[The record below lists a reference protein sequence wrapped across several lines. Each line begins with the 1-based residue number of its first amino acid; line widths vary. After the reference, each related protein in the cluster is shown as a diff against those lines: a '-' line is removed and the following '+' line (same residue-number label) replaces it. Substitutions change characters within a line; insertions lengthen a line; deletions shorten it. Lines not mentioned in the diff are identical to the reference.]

1 MVSLGLNQSPDMA
14 QYMFHQI
21 TKFTL
26 TNLHCQRKITI
37 DGSRKTINFIV
48 LPYSI
53 KSPYFMGYNAIFVFK
68 HTKYLTK
75 FQNN

>member
-1 MVSLGLNQSPDMA
+1 MVSLGLNQSPDMVK
-14 QYMFHQI
+14 YTFNQI

-37 DGSRKTINFIV
+37 DGSRKTMNFIV

-53 KSPYFMGYNAIFVFK
+53 KSPCSMRYNTTPVLDIP
-68 HTKYLTK
+68 
-75 FQNN
+75 NI